1 MRYLPSSSLFD
12 PSRLPGELG
21 EVGNSNAANF
31 ERPIFLVRGS
41 ARGNVEYPGL
51 VDATPEQGAP
61 QPDTIRAAEA
71 AVRGL
76 Y

>member
-1 MRYLPSSSLFD
+1 MRYMPSSSLFD

-21 EVGNSNAANF
+21 EVSNANAANF

-41 ARGNVEYPGL
+41 ARGNVAYAGL
-51 VDATPEQGAP
+51 VDATPEKGAP
-61 QPDTIRAAEA
+61 QPDVIREAEA